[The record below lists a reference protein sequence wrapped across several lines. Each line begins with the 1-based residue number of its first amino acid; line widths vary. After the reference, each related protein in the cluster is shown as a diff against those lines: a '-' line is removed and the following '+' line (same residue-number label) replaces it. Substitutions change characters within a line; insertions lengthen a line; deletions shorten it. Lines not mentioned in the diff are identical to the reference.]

1 MIHSAQSRD
10 YRNHVV
16 KFCNRNF
23 SAILRNL
30 KQFSGCCRKGP
41 RSCDCQFWL
50 FFVSCAHLIPI
61 LRCVLTHKFF
71 LLWICRFKLIALK
84 ITFVF
89 RVLLYYKFKKVIF
102 CCVAIHTYC
111 RSNAS
116 GTSFYMWSL
125 FVQHGLLFNID
136 IHIEICKF

>member
-10 YRNHVV
+10 YRNHFV

-71 LLWICRFKLIALK
+71 YFWFADLSWLLWINNICISCFIILQIQKRYF
-84 ITFVF
+84 
-89 RVLLYYKFKKVIF
+89 LLSGNSHLLSIKCVRNILVHVIPLSS
-102 CCVAIHTYC
+102 T
-111 RSNAS
+111 
-116 GTSFYMWSL
+116 WSI
-125 FVQHGLLFNID
+125 V
-136 IHIEICKF
+136 

>member
-71 LLWICRFKLIALK
+71 YFGFADLSWLLWINNICISCFIILQIQKSY
-84 ITFVF
+84 F
-89 RVLLYYKFKKVIF
+89 LLSGNSHLLSIKCVRNIILHVIPL
-102 CCVAIHTYC
+102 CST
-111 RSNAS
+111 
-116 GTSFYMWSL
+116 WSI
-125 FVQHGLLFNID
+125 V
-136 IHIEICKF
+136 